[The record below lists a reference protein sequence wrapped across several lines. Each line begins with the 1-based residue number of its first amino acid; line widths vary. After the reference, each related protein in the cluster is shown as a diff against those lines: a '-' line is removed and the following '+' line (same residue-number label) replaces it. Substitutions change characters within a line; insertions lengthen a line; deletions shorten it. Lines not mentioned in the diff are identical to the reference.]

1 MKTILSLLLV
11 LVCLTAPAQDN
22 KKKEKKVELYGYI
35 TDSFTKASVPVD
47 SLLKIIV
54 LNADSSVV
62 DTAGVWRSSSYY
74 GLQTTV
80 YDVKVPARPA
90 KYIIKAMHPDYE
102 TTYMNYEIK
111 RIARNRE
118 FELPNL
124 RMRRI
129 QRSDYDKDGGSLQE
143 VVVKA
148 TKVKMVYKGDTI
160 VFNADAFNV
169 PEGSMLDGLIK
180 QLPGVELKDNGE
192 IFVNG
197 KKMIIK

>member
-22 KKKEKKVELYGYI
+22 KKKEKKVDLYGYI

-62 DTAGVWRSSSYY
+62 DTAGMWRSSSYY

-102 TTYMNYEIK
+102 TTYM
-111 RIARNRE
+111 
-118 FELPNL
+118 
-124 RMRRI
+124 
-129 QRSDYDKDGGSLQE
+129 KDRKS
-143 VVVKA
+143 VV
-148 TKVKMVYKGDTI
+148 
-160 VFNADAFNV
+160 
-169 PEGSMLDGLIK
+169 
-180 QLPGVELKDNGE
+180 
-192 IFVNG
+192 
-197 KKMIIK
+197 